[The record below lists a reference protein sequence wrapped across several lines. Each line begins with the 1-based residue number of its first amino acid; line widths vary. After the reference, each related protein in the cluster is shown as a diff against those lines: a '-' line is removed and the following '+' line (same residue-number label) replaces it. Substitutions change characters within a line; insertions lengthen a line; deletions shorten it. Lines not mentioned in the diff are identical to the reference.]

1 MTRSRRDI
9 PLPLF
14 VVGMVLFVVALVT
27 GARVVYGI
35 ADLLIGASIG
45 LYAAQGAPPLA
56 RNAQLYQLGLVM
68 AATGAV
74 LDGIFTLADQGTVA
88 GVLTWV
94 VVAGALVALVGYG
107 PARR

>member
-1 MTRSRRDI
+1 VTRSRRDI

-14 VVGMVLFVVALVT
+14 IVGMALFVVALVT

-56 RNAQLYQLGLVM
+56 RNAQLYQAGLVI
-68 AATGAV
+68 AAAGAV
-74 LDGIFTLADQGTVA
+74 LDGIFTLADQGSIA
-88 GVLTWV
+88 GALTWAV
-94 VVAGALVALVGYG
+94 VVGALVALVGYG
-107 PARR
+107 PVRR